1 MDPTTFEEL
10 IARNKNFLVHK
21 IRSSEQANLNYASQS
36 QPNKPSRLIT
46 IIGTG
51 EQTLP
56 PDRVQLRIITKS
68 VKSNV
73 EEAKSSVERRYHY
86 IYQTLRKYKIH
97 VNTLDNTKM

>member
-1 MDPTTFEEL
+1 MDSTALEEL
-10 IARNKNFLVHK
+10 IARNKKFLVHK
-21 IRSSEQANLNYASQS
+21 IKSSEQANFNYVP
-36 QPNKPSRLIT
+36 QPQANKPSRLIT

-86 IYQTLRKYKIH
+86 IYQTLRKYKIN
-97 VNTLDNTKM
+97 VNIT